1 MAFLARLTHRDAVL
15 LLLAI
20 ALLVLPERSPA
31 SAEGRETPH
40 DAGREVQIFGV
51 SDEIARELQEE
62 VAELIGPIEEGEGRA
77 ADVADI
83 AYTMEQNLRRR
94 GFPDARVEY
103 RMFRT
108 TGDRDSQPVRTAT
121 GWPNVRIVVFN
132 ITTGPLTYFGT
143 FSFSG
148 NDHFTDDELH
158 RYVPVGGAPGADAVR
173 DPFEEQRLNRVL
185 RRIENAYLLEGYI
198 DATVGPVVETVR
210 HAEDAQFIEISI
222 PIEEGTRYH
231 VQAIMIDAPELP
243 RSVRSE
249 LEPLSILGGV
259 YFPRQAVVGETEIRH
274 TLGLWGYRPEITYTT
289 ELDPTGNATI
299 RYTVETGAPRTF
311 RNLVV
316 TGDRDDALRT
326 RRRFVERL
334 LPFEEGDTL
343 DVLKVESFEE
353 RLYGLGV
360 FSFIDITE
368 DPREDEE
375 EGAPIPTDLNLTLR
389 EGRSRYV
396 EVAAGWGS
404 YELLRGRINYTDNNL
419 FGRALSWSTT
429 GALSFRTG
437 ELSTSLT
444 DRTLFGPSVRLS
456 LDSAYEYRDGPSY
469 ERTGAAAGLTGYYQ
483 LSETWET
490 DLAYRW
496 SYTEARG
503 ITAAIADEEDPALTT
518 GRVSGG
524 IVGDSRDSILLP
536 TRGQRGA
543 VHGMLAV
550 PVLGSEIA
558 FWGLEIEGTTHH
570 RITTDTY
577 FSLHG
582 EYRTRILLE
591 DRTTLPI
598 QERLF
603 LGGAGSVRSFVED
616 RLGPGVSGGDPRGGL
631 TSALGSIEIRR
642 RLFDELF
649 LAAFYDLGT
658 VGDASW
664 RIDQE
669 IGSGIGLGL
678 RYHLPIGPLR
688 LDVAYNPGE
697 TFTQEQRWA
706 IHFAVGL
713 SF

>member
-20 ALLVLPERSPA
+20 ALLALPERSPA
-31 SAEGRETPH
+31 LTGGREAPH
-40 DAGREVQIFGV
+40 QSRREVQIFGV
-51 SDEIARELQEE
+51 SDEISRELQEE
-62 VAELIGPIEEGEGRA
+62 VAELSGPIEEGRGRA

-83 AYTMEQNLRRR
+83 AYTMEQNLRER

-108 TGDRDSQPVRTAT
+108 TGDGDTQPVRTAT
-121 GWPNVRIVVFN
+121 EWPNVRIVVFN
-132 ITTGPLTYFGT
+132 ISTGPLTYFGT

-148 NDHFTDDELH
+148 NDHFTDDELR
-158 RYVPVGGAPGADAVR
+158 RYVPVGGAPGTEAVR

-185 RRIENAYLLEGYI
+185 RRIENAYLLDGYI

-210 HAEDAQFIEISI
+210 HTEDAQFIEISI

-231 VQAIMIDAPELP
+231 VQAITIDAPGLP
-243 RSVRSE
+243 RSVQSD

-274 TLGLWGYRPEITYTT
+274 TLGSWGYRPEVTYTP
-289 ELDPTGNATI
+289 ELDSTGNATI

-316 TGDRDDALRT
+316 TGDGEDPLRT
-326 RRRFVERL
+326 RRRFVERF

-343 DVLKVESFEE
+343 DVLKIESFEE

-360 FSFIDITE
+360 FSVIDITE

-375 EGAPIPTDLNLTLR
+375 EEAPIPTDLNLTLR

-429 GALSFRTG
+429 GALSFRTR

-456 LDSAYEYRDGPSY
+456 LDGAYDYRDGPSY
-469 ERTGAAAGLTGYYQ
+469 ERTGAAAGVTGYYQ

-496 SYTEARG
+496 SY
-503 ITAAIADEEDPALTT
+503 
-518 GRVSGG
+518 
-524 IVGDSRDSILLP
+524 
-536 TRGQRGA
+536 
-543 VHGMLAV
+543 
-550 PVLGSEIA
+550 
-558 FWGLEIEGTTHH
+558 
-570 RITTDTY
+570 
-577 FSLHG
+577 
-582 EYRTRILLE
+582 
-591 DRTTLPI
+591 
-598 QERLF
+598 
-603 LGGAGSVRSFVED
+603 
-616 RLGPGVSGGDPRGGL
+616 
-631 TSALGSIEIRR
+631 
-642 RLFDELF
+642 
-649 LAAFYDLGT
+649 
-658 VGDASW
+658 
-664 RIDQE
+664 
-669 IGSGIGLGL
+669 
-678 RYHLPIGPLR
+678 
-688 LDVAYNPGE
+688 
-697 TFTQEQRWA
+697 
-706 IHFAVGL
+706 
-713 SF
+713 